1 MIGCYLLSGKGLPK
15 IARAPIFCHRKWNR
29 RIVKWWTQF
38 ASSKCFFQ
46 NHLCQD
52 RALETWSTMNIYE
65 NLLNI
70 SVMVSLVFPRC
81 FRTFM
86 NIYEHHGV
94 SQVFPRP
101 PCLPPCHH
109 CLFGAVVTIVVPR
122 DRRCFARST
131 LLRRH
136 QTCSNLSSRGINMD
150 NHG

>member
-65 NLLNI
+65 NFIEHFCHGIIGI
-70 SVMVSLVFPRC
+70 SQVFP
-81 FRTFM
+81 
-86 NIYEHHGV
+86 NIYEHLWTSWCFPGV
-94 SQVFPRP
+94 SQATLLAT
-101 PCLPPCHH
+101 LPPLLIRRRCHH
-109 CLFGAVVTIVVPR
+109 CCPTGSPGLA
-122 DRRCFARST
+122 ARST

-136 QTCSNLSSRGINMD
+136 QTCSNLSEPAG
-150 NHG
+150 